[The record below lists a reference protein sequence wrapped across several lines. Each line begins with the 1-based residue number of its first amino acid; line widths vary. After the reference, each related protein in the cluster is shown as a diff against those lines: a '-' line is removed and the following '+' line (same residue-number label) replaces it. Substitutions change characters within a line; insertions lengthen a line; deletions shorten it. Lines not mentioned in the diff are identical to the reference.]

1 MDNHKEQ
8 ANSMSEVNAESSVI
22 VVTSTLEHLIDL
34 MPRLWKNRWL
44 KQQKHLVHLIFYTS
58 CVDADAGSLFADGSR
73 TSTAKDV
80 AI

>member
-1 MDNHKEQ
+1 
-8 ANSMSEVNAESSVI
+8 MSEVKAESSVI
-22 VVTSTLEHLIDL
+22 VVTSTLDWSNAS
-34 MPRLWKNRWL
+34 RLWKNTWL